1 MPLKMINFAP
11 SNNNSMNKKTYQQ
24 PSMTEVKI
32 MQEPHLLD
40 ATVTGLSST
49 AGLKYGGGGH
59 GPARSGSHDGSWDDE
74 E

>member
-24 PSMTEVKI
+24 PSMTEVEI
-32 MQEPHLLD
+32 MQEALLQD
-40 ATVTGLSST
+40 GSVTGLSST
-49 AGLKYGGGGH
+49 AGLKYGGGGQ

>member
-11 SNNNSMNKKTYQQ
+11 SNNNSMNKKPYQQ
-24 PSMTEVKI
+24 PSMTEVEI
-32 MQEPHLLD
+32 MQEALLQD
-40 ATVTGLSST
+40 GSVKNVTGN
-49 AGLKYGGGGH
+49 AGLNYGRGGH

>member
-1 MPLKMINFAP
+1 MINFAP
-11 SNNNSMNKKTYQQ
+11 SNNNSMNKKPYQQ

-32 MQEPHLLD
+32 MQEALLQD
-40 ATVTGLSST
+40 GSVQNVTGNAS
-49 AGLKYGGGGH
+49 LKYGGGGH